1 MNKLIIIALALSL
14 AACGHSKKKTSD
26 HKSNIDL
33 TAAGATFPLPYYN
46 LAFKTYKDS
55 TGVSVTYG
63 GIGSG
68 GGYTQPERPGS
79 SILQAAM
86 LTFLKQKWRKCR
98 PRLYISRLVWVLSLW
113 LTTYP
118 K

>member
-68 GGYTQPERPGS
+68 GGIRSLKDRIVDFAGRNGGNAGPG
-79 SILQAAM
+79 
-86 LTFLKQKWRKCR
+86 C
-98 PRLYISRLVWVLSLW
+98 
-113 LTTYP
+113 TYP
-118 K
+118 DLYGCCRHGLQPTRSKRAAIDR

>member
-68 GGYTQPERPGS
+68 GGIRS
-79 SILQAAM
+79 
-86 LTFLKQKWRKCR
+86 LKQKWRKCR
-98 PRLYISRLVWVLSLW
+98 PRLYISRLVWVLSSW

>member
-63 GIGSG
+63 WNRQRWR
-68 GGYTQPERPGS
+68 YTQPERPDRR
-79 SILQAAM
+79 
-86 LTFLKQKWRKCR
+86 FCR
-98 PRLYISRLVWVLSLW
+98 QRCLSF
-113 LTTYP
+113 
-118 K
+118 

>member
-68 GGYTQPERPGS
+68 GGIRSLKDRIVDFAGS
-79 SILQAAM
+79 E
-86 LTFLKQKWRKCR
+86 QKWRKCR
-98 PRLYISRLVWVLSLW
+98 PRLYISRLVWVLSSW

>member
-68 GGYTQPERPGS
+68 GGIR
-79 SILQAAM
+79 
-86 LTFLKQKWRKCR
+86 
-98 PRLYISRLVWVLSLW
+98 SL
-113 LTTYP
+113 
-118 K
+118 

>member
-68 GGYTQPERPGS
+68 GGIRSLKDRIVDFAG
-79 SILQAAM
+79 AM
-86 LTFLKQKWRKCR
+86 LIFLKQKWRKCR

>member
-46 LAFKTYKDS
+46 LALKPIKILPGYRWPTAESAAVEVYAAWKT
-55 TGVSVTYG
+55 
-63 GIGSG
+63 GS
-68 GGYTQPERPGS
+68 
-79 SILQAAM
+79 
-86 LTFLKQKWRKCR
+86 
-98 PRLYISRLVWVLSLW
+98 
-113 LTTYP
+113 
-118 K
+118 

>member
-46 LAFKTYKDS
+46 LAFKTY
-55 TGVSVTYG
+55 
-63 GIGSG
+63 
-68 GGYTQPERPGS
+68 
-79 SILQAAM
+79 
-86 LTFLKQKWRKCR
+86 
-98 PRLYISRLVWVLSLW
+98 
-113 LTTYP
+113 
-118 K
+118 

>member
-46 LAFKTYKDS
+46 LE
-55 TGVSVTYG
+55 
-63 GIGSG
+63 IG
-68 GGYTQPERPGS
+68 R
-79 SILQAAM
+79 AH
-86 LTFLKQKWRKCR
+86 
-98 PRLYISRLVWVLSLW
+98 V
-113 LTTYP
+113 
-118 K
+118 

>member
-68 GGYTQPERPGS
+68 GGIRS
-79 SILQAAM
+79 LKDRIVLQAAM
-86 LTFLKQKWRKCR
+86 LIFLKQKWRKCR
-98 PRLYISRLVWVLSLW
+98 PRLYISRLVWVLSSW

>member
-55 TGVSVTYG
+55 TGGEDQV
-63 GIGSG
+63 
-68 GGYTQPERPGS
+68 QRPGRHFS
-79 SILQAAM
+79 EQKPCKNAAGRTADEIRKRVRNRQAVMQRIDHDRNDA
-86 LTFLKQKWRKCR
+86 
-98 PRLYISRLVWVLSLW
+98 
-113 LTTYP
+113 
-118 K
+118 

>member
-63 GIGSG
+63 GIGR
-68 GGYTQPERPGS
+68 YTQPESPDRR
-79 SILQAAM
+79 
-86 LTFLKQKWRKCR
+86 FCR
-98 PRLYISRLVWVLSLW
+98 QRCLSF
-113 LTTYP
+113 
-118 K
+118 

>member
-63 GIGSG
+63 GIGS
-68 GGYTQPERPGS
+68 
-79 SILQAAM
+79 
-86 LTFLKQKWRKCR
+86 
-98 PRLYISRLVWVLSLW
+98 RLYISRLVWVLSSW